1 MSEDWVAVILA
12 GGIGSRLFPL
22 TQEKPK
28 PMLEIAN
35 RPMIDYAINLVMD
48 AGIKKIIIAVKYK
61 GDLIREWIDKQIANG
76 YFQDCEII
84 IPEIDSKDTA
94 DVLRQISN
102 YDRSLL
108 DGNIVITCLLYTSPS
123 PRD

>member
-48 AGIKKIIIAVKYK
+48 AGIKK
-61 GDLIREWIDKQIANG
+61 NNN
-76 YFQDCEII
+76 CSEI
-84 IPEIDSKDTA
+84 
-94 DVLRQISN
+94 
-102 YDRSLL
+102 
-108 DGNIVITCLLYTSPS
+108 
-123 PRD
+123 

>member
-48 AGIKKIIIAVKYK
+48 AGIKK
-61 GDLIREWIDKQIANG
+61 
-76 YFQDCEII
+76 
-84 IPEIDSKDTA
+84 
-94 DVLRQISN
+94 
-102 YDRSLL
+102 
-108 DGNIVITCLLYTSPS
+108 
-123 PRD
+123 